1 MLDREKTER
10 LFHHQADRM
19 HQLATMLLDDEE
31 EARDAV
37 SEVFARLMEGKI
49 HLPKE
54 NPEGYLLVCL
64 RNRCLDRNRHFSLK
78 ERIKRHL
85 TMAQPSETPVEDEL
99 ELISEIISYAGQH
112 LTPQGWRVFQ
122 LRFDEGLSVSEIADQ
137 LSISEITVYK
147 HLTKALQLLREQFN
161 PIRR

>member
-1 MLDREKTER
+1 M
-10 LFHHQADRM
+10 
-19 HQLATMLLDDEE
+19 
-31 EARDAV
+31 
-37 SEVFARLMEGKI
+37 
-49 HLPKE
+49 
-54 NPEGYLLVCL
+54 
-64 RNRCLDRNRHFSLK
+64 
-78 ERIKRHL
+78 KRHL
-85 TMAQPSETPVEDEL
+85 TTAQPSETPVEDEL

>member
-1 MLDREKTER
+1 
-10 LFHHQADRM
+10 
-19 HQLATMLLDDEE
+19 MLLDDEE

-64 RNRCLDRNRHFSLK
+64 RNSCLDRNRHLSVK
-78 ERIKRHL
+78 ERMKRHL
-85 TMAQPSETPVEDEL
+85 TTAQPSETPVEDEL